1 MGKAARKKK
10 YGVRESVLPIPIRT
24 APNWILLSLAL
35 IGMGLTVYLTVSAW
49 KGQALAG
56 CTAGSGC
63 DAVLGS
69 QWSRLIG
76 LPTSLWGFLAYASLA
91 AIAFI
96 KRADLHWK
104 LSWIVSLFGALYSI
118 YLTGISLVEL
128 KAACPYCLSSLV
140 LMIAILSVTT
150 YQRPAGLAKFSW
162 SPWLA
167 KTVSA
172 GFVVIL
178 AVHLNYAGIWS
189 SAGDNDPQLSALAQ
203 HLTKIDAKFYGASWC
218 PHCKDQKKMFGA
230 SADRLPYVECSLQG
244 PGGPQAPICRTMN
257 IQGYPTWII
266 NGWRHEGVLMP
277 EELAKYSGFEGPT
290 R

>member
-1 MGKAARKKK
+1 MGKASRKKK
-10 YGVRESVLPIPIRT
+10 SGSKEFEKQIPMRT

-35 IGMGLTVYLTVSAW
+35 IGMGLTAYLTVSAW

-63 DAVLGS
+63 DVVLGS
-69 QWSRLIG
+69 QWSRLFG
-76 LPTSLWGFLAYASLA
+76 LPTSLWGFLAYAALA

-104 LSWIVSLFGALYSI
+104 LSWMVSLFGVLYSV

-150 YQRPAGLAKFSW
+150 YQRPAGLARFFW
-162 SPWLA
+162 GTWIF
-167 KTVSA
+167 KTVCA
-172 GFVVIL
+172 GLIFVL

-189 SAGDNDPQLSALAQ
+189 SADADDPQLRALAQ

-244 PGGPQAPICRTMN
+244 PGGPQAPVCQNMN

-266 NGWRHEGVLMP
+266 NGQRHEGVLMP
-277 EELAKYSGFEGPT
+277 EELAKYSGFKGPI